1 MLRLAIRCSDQ
12 LAIGQAKS
20 NIKEIVSPDLDLP
33 GIGMNEPEL
42 GLVMVEINPNP
53 AAIQICIAVLL
64 EVTYDSHAT
73 NRRMGGLGER
83 TPHPL
88 ANSYWSPGSQIGPLV

>member
-12 LAIGQAKS
+12 LAIGQANI

-53 AAIQICIAVLL
+53 SGYINMHYRAA
-64 EVTYDSHAT
+64 
-73 NRRMGGLGER
+73 R
-83 TPHPL
+83 
-88 ANSYWSPGSQIGPLV
+88 SYI